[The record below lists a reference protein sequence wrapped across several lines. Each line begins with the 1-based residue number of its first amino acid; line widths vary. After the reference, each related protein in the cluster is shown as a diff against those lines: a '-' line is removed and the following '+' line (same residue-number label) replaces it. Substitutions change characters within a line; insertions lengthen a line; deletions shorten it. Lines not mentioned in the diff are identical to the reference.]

1 MLFRSTLLV
10 VALTV
15 ALPWTPLGHLFGF
28 VPLPARFLPIL
39 ALLVLAYVA
48 SAEMAKGWFYR
59 RQAVSLEAGVNRPR
73 VPPPPAS

>member
-1 MLFRSTLLV
+1 MTAASAVREHPRRPVLDGSPWSSHATAPQL
-10 VALTV
+10 ALAVSAFATR
-15 ALPWTPLGHLFGF
+15 FCF

-59 RQAVSLEAGVNRPR
+59 RQAES
-73 VPPPPAS
+73 